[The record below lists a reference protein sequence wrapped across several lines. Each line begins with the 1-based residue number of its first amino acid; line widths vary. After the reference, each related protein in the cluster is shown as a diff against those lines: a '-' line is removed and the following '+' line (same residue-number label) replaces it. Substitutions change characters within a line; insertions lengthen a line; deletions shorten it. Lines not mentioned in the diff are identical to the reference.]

1 MGSSAGFFKVIC
13 VDPFATAC
21 KCSAMPQMFDDV
33 GEIVEEALRR
43 VGKRVVLA
51 LPLGIG
57 KPNLIANEFF
67 RRARADA
74 TLDLTI
80 FTALSLRKPTGS
92 SPLEKAFIEPLAA
105 RVFGNYPDLDY
116 LSAMRRN
123 DVPAN
128 VRVIEFFFEPG
139 SQLNSPHAQSHYLCA
154 NYTHVA
160 RELLARGVN
169 VIAHVVAKRMV
180 GGNTEISLGSNADV
194 TVDLLPEVAKLR
206 AAGSPVVLLG
216 QVHREMPFMLGA
228 AHLHA
233 ESFDLL
239 LDHSRYDYDLFAPP
253 NPSLSTVDH
262 AIGLHASALV
272 RDGGTLQIGIGELGD
287 SIVYSLL
294 LRHQQNEAWRQAL
307 IDAGTERSG
316 ALIDSDGGRAPFNT
330 GLFGATEM
338 FVDQMLDLYR
348 AGILRRRVYDYLPLQ
363 RALAANGSST
373 RVDEALLEAMLAAGA
388 GPVLSEVDVAA
399 LKAAGVLRGET
410 RFDKGCIVS
419 PDGVRIEA
427 NLGSASARAALARE
441 CLGLSLQGGTV
452 MHAGFLLGP
461 RSFYSALSALPEN
474 ERRLFDMRGVGYINQ
489 LYGDDSTLRVAQR
502 SHARFVNT
510 TMMLTT
516 LGAAVSDGLADG
528 RVVSGVGGQY
538 NFVAMAHAL
547 PGARSVLC
555 VRSTRRKDGKL
566 SSNIVTS
573 YGHTTI
579 PRHLRDIAVT
589 EYGIADLRGRTDSEC
604 VAAMLN
610 IADSRFQDALLA
622 EARRANKIDAGYRIA
637 EQYRVN
643 TPERLEEAFAAQRRA
658 GLFSEYPF
666 GTDLTREEIELAR
679 ALRWLKE
686 NTSGNGARL
695 RTVLRALFVKPRDS
709 ERPSL
714 ARLQLDAPHDF
725 STRLT
730 AKLVRLGL
738 RATADR
744 SRTPS
749 P

>member
-1 MGSSAGFFKVIC
+1 
-13 VDPFATAC
+13 
-21 KCSAMPQMFDDV
+21 MPQMFDDV

-67 RRARADA
+67 RRARGDA
-74 TLDLTI
+74 SLDLTI

-92 SPLEKAFIEPLAA
+92 SALEKAFIEPLAA
-105 RVFGNYPDLDY
+105 RIFGNYPDLDY
-116 LSAMRRN
+116 LQAVRTGAMPPN
-123 DVPAN
+123 A
-128 VRVIEFFFEPG
+128 RVIEFFFEPG
-139 SQLNSPHAQSHYLCA
+139 SLLNSVHAQSHYLSA

-169 VIAHVVAKRMV
+169 VIAHVVARRMV
-180 GGNTEISLGSNADV
+180 GGVTEISLGSNPDV
-194 TVDLLPEVAKLR
+194 SIDLIPEIAKLR
-206 AAGSPVVLLG
+206 AAGQPVVMLG

-228 AHLHA
+228 ANVGA
-233 ESFDLL
+233 DAFDLL

-262 AIGLHASALV
+262 AIGLHASSLV

-294 LRHQQNEAWRQAL
+294 LRHQQNEAWRRAL
-307 IDAGTERSG
+307 EDAGTERSA
-316 ALIDSDGGRAPFNT
+316 ALIDTAGGRAPFAI

-348 AGILRRRVYDYLPLQ
+348 AGILRRRVFDYLPLQ

-373 RVDEALLEAMLAAGA
+373 RVDEGLLEALLAAGA
-388 GPVLSEVDVAA
+388 GPTLDAADVAA
-399 LKAAGVLRGET
+399 LKSSGVLRSET
-410 RFDKGCIVS
+410 RFTDGCIVS

-427 NLGSASARAALARE
+427 NLALAATRKALARD
-441 CLGLSLQGGTV
+441 CLGIKLQGGTV

-461 RSFYSALSALPEN
+461 RAFYASLSALPES
-474 ERRLFDMRGVGYINQ
+474 ERRLFDMRGVAYINQ
-489 LYGDDSTLRVAQR
+489 LYGEDFALRVAQR

-516 LGAAVSDGLADG
+516 LGAAVSDGLDDG

-538 NFVAMAHAL
+538 NFVAMGHAL

-555 VRSTRRKDGKL
+555 ARSTRRKDGRV
-566 SSNIVTS
+566 SSNIVTG

-579 PRHLRDIAVT
+579 PRHLRDIAIT
-589 EYGIADLRGRTDSEC
+589 EYGIADLRGRTDAEC
-604 VAAMLN
+604 IAAMLN
-610 IADSRFQDALLA
+610 ITDSRFQDALLDA
-622 EARRANKIDAGYRIA
+622 GKRANKIDSGYRVP
-637 EQYRVN
+637 EEFRRN
-643 TPERLEEAFAAQRRA
+643 TPQRLEEAFAEQRRA

-686 NTSGNGARL
+686 NTGDVRGRAGMLARALITRPHESELPYLARMQLRDPKNFSARL
-695 RTVLRALFVKPRDS
+695 N
-709 ERPSL
+709 
-714 ARLQLDAPHDF
+714 
-725 STRLT
+725 
-730 AKLVRLGL
+730 AKLVTLGL
-738 RATADR
+738 RATAAA
-744 SRTPS
+744 PS
-749 P
+749 LTTSQTAAKDP

>member
-1 MGSSAGFFKVIC
+1 
-13 VDPFATAC
+13 
-21 KCSAMPQMFDDV
+21 MPQMFDDV

-43 VGKRVVLA
+43 VGSKVVLA

-67 RRARADA
+67 RRARADHGM
-74 TLDLTI
+74 DLTI
-80 FTALSLRKPTGS
+80 FTALSLRRPTGAS
-92 SPLEKAFIEPLAA
+92 DLEKRFIEPLAA
-105 RVFGNYPDLDY
+105 RIFGDYPELEYLDAIRRD
-116 LSAMRRN
+116 AMP
-123 DVPAN
+123 VN

-139 SQLNSPHAQSHYLCA
+139 SLLNAPHAQAHYLAA

-160 RELLARGVN
+160 RELLHRGVN
-169 VIAHVVAKRMV
+169 VIAHVVARRV
-180 GGNTEISLGSNADV
+180 TGGSAEISLGSNPDV
-194 TVDLLPEVAKLR
+194 TVDLLPHVAQLR
-206 AAGSPVVLLG
+206 AAGQNIVMLG

-228 AHLHA
+228 ANVGA
-233 ESFDLL
+233 DTFDLL

-253 NPSLSTVDH
+253 NPALGTVDH
-262 AIGLHASALV
+262 AIGLHASSLV
-272 RDGGTLQIGIGELGD
+272 RDSGTLQIGIGELGD

-294 LRHQQNEAWRQAL
+294 LRHQQNEAWRRALADVGSELSAPL
-307 IDAGTERSG
+307 IDAV
-316 ALIDSDGGRAPFNT
+316 GGRASFST

-348 AGILRRRVYDYLPLQ
+348 AGVLRRRVYDYLPLQ

-373 RVDEALLEAMLAAGA
+373 RVDAGLLEGLLAAGA
-388 GPVLSEVDVAA
+388 GPRLAAEDVAA
-399 LKAAGVLRGET
+399 LRHAGVLRSEC
-410 RFDKGCIVS
+410 RFESGCIVS

-427 NLGSASARAALARE
+427 DLGNSRTRAALANE
-441 CLGLSLQGGTV
+441 CLGLELQGGTV

-461 RSFYSALSALPEN
+461 RSFYAALSALPES
-474 ERRLFDMRGVGYINQ
+474 ERRLFDMRGVAFINQ
-489 LYGDDSTLRVAQR
+489 LYGDDLPLRVAQR
-502 SHARFVNT
+502 NHARFVNT

-547 PGARSVLC
+547 PGARSILC

-566 SSNIVTS
+566 ASNIVTS

-579 PRHLRDIAVT
+579 PRHLRDIAIT
-589 EYGIADLRGRTDSEC
+589 EYGIADLRGRTDAEC
-604 VAAMLN
+604 VAAMID
-610 IADSRFQDALLA
+610 IADSRFQDELLA
-622 EARRANKIDAGYRIA
+622 AARRANKIDAGYRIPA
-637 EQYRVN
+637 SRRQN

-686 NTSGNGARL
+686 HMGTRWQRLKMIAR
-695 RTVLRALFVKPRDS
+695 
-709 ERPSL
+709 SL
-714 ARLQLDAPHDF
+714 
-725 STRLT
+725 STRVDLQDQPY
-730 AKLVRLGL
+730 LERLGL
-738 RATADR
+738 GEPGDMRQSIMADLVVLALNANRHPAPTTSQTAVKD
-744 SRTPS
+744 P
-749 P
+749 

>member
-1 MGSSAGFFKVIC
+1 
-13 VDPFATAC
+13 
-21 KCSAMPQMFDDV
+21 MPQMFDDV

-43 VGKRVVLA
+43 VGKHVVLA

-74 TLDLTI
+74 SLDLTI

-92 SPLEKAFIEPLAA
+92 SPLEKAFIDPLAA
-105 RVFGNYPDLDY
+105 RVFGNYPELDY
-116 LSAMRRN
+116 LSAIRR
-123 DVPAN
+123 DELPSN
-128 VRVIEFFFEPG
+128 VRVLEFFFEPG
-139 SQLNSPHAQSHYLCA
+139 SQLNSTHAQSHYLCA

-169 VIAHVVAKRMV
+169 VIAHVVARRSS
-180 GGNTEISLGSNADV
+180 GGNTQISLGSNPDV

-206 AAGSPVVLLG
+206 AAGTSVVVLG

-228 AHLHA
+228 ALQPA
-233 ESFDLL
+233 DTFDLL

-262 AIGLHASALV
+262 AIGLHASSLV
-272 RDGGTLQIGIGELGD
+272 RDAGTLQIGIGELGD

-294 LRHQQNEAWRQAL
+294 LRHQQNEAWRRAL
-307 IDAGTERSG
+307 VDAGTERNA
-316 ALIDSDGGRAPFNT
+316 ALIDSIGGRAPFAT

-348 AGILRRRVYDYLPLQ
+348 AGILRRRVHDYLPLQ
-363 RALAANGSST
+363 RALAANESSP
-373 RVDEALLEAMLAAGA
+373 RVDESLLEAMLAAGA
-388 GPVLSEVDVAA
+388 GPVLDEAA
-399 LKAAGVLRGET
+399 FESLKAAGVFRCET
-410 RFDKGCIVS
+410 RFDRGAIVA
-419 PDGVRIEA
+419 PDGVRIEPDIG
-427 NLGSASARAALARE
+427 NARVRAQLAKE
-441 CLGLSLQGGTV
+441 CLGLELQGGTV
-452 MHAGFLLGP
+452 MQAGFLLGP
-461 RSFYSALSALPEN
+461 RSFYAALCVLPEN

-489 LYGDDSTLRVAQR
+489 LYGPDQDLRIAQR

-538 NFVAMAHAL
+538 NFVSMAHAL

-555 VRSTRRKDGKL
+555 ARATRRKDGKL

-573 YGHTTI
+573 YGHITI

-589 EYGIADLRGRTDSEC
+589 EYGAADLRGRTDAEC
-604 VAAMLN
+604 IAAMLN
-610 IADSRFQDALLA
+610 IADSRFQGALLA
-622 EARRANKIDAGYRIA
+622 EAKRAHKIDSSYQVP
-637 EQYRVN
+637 EQFRRN
-643 TPERLEEAFAAQRRA
+643 TPEGLEEAFAAQRRA

-686 NTSGNGARL
+686 RTGGTSTRL
-695 RTVLRALFVKPRDS
+695 KTIARALFVGARAS
-709 ERPSL
+709 EDPCL
-714 ARLQLDAPHDF
+714 ARLQLEAPADF
-725 STRLT
+725 RTRLT
-730 AKLVRLGL
+730 AKLVRLAL
-738 RATADR
+738 RETAT
-744 SRTPS
+744 TP
-749 P
+749 

>member
-1 MGSSAGFFKVIC
+1 
-13 VDPFATAC
+13 
-21 KCSAMPQMFDDV
+21 MPQMFDDV

-67 RRARADA
+67 RRARGDA
-74 TLDLTI
+74 SLDLTI

-92 SPLEKAFIEPLAA
+92 SALEKAFIDPLVA
-105 RVFGNYPDLDY
+105 RVFGDYPDLDY
-116 LSAMRRN
+116 LGAVRR
-123 DVPAN
+123 DEMPPN

-139 SQLNSPHAQSHYLCA
+139 SLLNSSHAQSHYLCA

-169 VIAHVVAKRMV
+169 VIAHMVAKRVV
-180 GGNTEISLGSNADV
+180 GGTTEISLGSNPDV
-194 TVDLLPEVAKLR
+194 SVDLLPEVAKLR
-206 AAGSPVVLLG
+206 AAGTPVVMLG

-228 AHLHA
+228 ANVGPDA
-233 ESFDLL
+233 FDLL
-239 LDHSRYDYDLFAPP
+239 LDHTRYDYDLFAPP

-262 AIGLHASALV
+262 AIGLHASSLV

-294 LRHQQNEAWRQAL
+294 LRHQQNEAWRRAL
-307 IDAGTERSG
+307 ADAGTERSA
-316 ALIDSDGGRAPFNT
+316 ALIDSIGGRAPFAT

-363 RALAANGSST
+363 RALAGSGSIT
-373 RVDEALLEAMLAAGA
+373 RIDETLLEAMLAAGA
-388 GPVLSEVDVAA
+388 GPMLSASDVAA
-399 LKAAGVLRGET
+399 FKASGVFRSET
-410 RFDKGCIVS
+410 RFDNGSIVT
-419 PDGVRIEA
+419 PEGTRIEA
-427 NLGSASARAALARE
+427 NLASPKVRAALARE
-441 CLGLSLQGGTV
+441 CLGLNLQGGTV

-461 RSFYSALSALPEN
+461 RSFYAALCALPEN

-489 LYGDDSTLRVAQR
+489 LYGDDHALRVAQR

-538 NFVAMAHAL
+538 NFVTMAHAL
-547 PGARSVLC
+547 PGARSMLC
-555 VRSTRRKDGKL
+555 VRSARRKDGKL
-566 SSNIVTS
+566 SSNIVAG

-579 PRHLRDIAVT
+579 PRHLRDIAIS
-589 EYGIADLRGRTDSEC
+589 EYGVADLRGRTDGEC

-610 IADSRFQDALLA
+610 IADSRFQEALLA
-622 EARRANKIDAGYRIA
+622 EAKRAHKIDAGYRIP
-637 EQYRVN
+637 EEYRRN
-643 TPERLEEAFAAQRRA
+643 TPERLEHAFAAQRRA

-666 GTDLTREEIELAR
+666 GTDLTREEIDLAR

-686 NTSGNGARL
+686 NTGGTGARL
-695 RTVLRALFVKPRDS
+695 KTIARAMLVRPRES
-709 ERPSL
+709 EQPYL
-714 ARLQLDAPHDF
+714 ARLQLERPGDF
-725 STRLT
+725 SARLT

-738 RATADR
+738 RATAD
-744 SRTPS
+744 SRQQTTSQTAAKDP
-749 P
+749 

>member
-1 MGSSAGFFKVIC
+1 
-13 VDPFATAC
+13 
-21 KCSAMPQMFDDV
+21 MPQMFDDV

-67 RRARADA
+67 RRARGDA

-92 SPLEKAFIEPLAA
+92 SPLEKAFIDPLAA

-116 LSAMRRN
+116 LAAIRRN
-123 DVPAN
+123 DVPPN

-139 SQLNSPHAQSHYLCA
+139 SQLHSPHAQSHYLCA

-169 VIAHVVAKRMV
+169 VIAHVVAKRVV
-180 GGNTEISLGSNADV
+180 GGNTEISLGSNPDV

-206 AAGSPVVLLG
+206 AAGTPVVMLG

-228 AHLHA
+228 ASLPA
-233 ESFDLL
+233 EDFDLL

-262 AIGLHASALV
+262 AIGLHASSLV

-294 LRHQQNEAWRQAL
+294 LRHQQNEAWRRAL
-307 IDAGTERSG
+307 IDAGTERSA
-316 ALIDSDGGRAPFNT
+316 ALIDSVGGRAPFTT

-363 RALAANGSST
+363 RALATNGSIT
-373 RVDEALLEAMLAAGA
+373 RIDESLLEALLAAGA
-388 GPVLSEVDVAA
+388 GPLLTASDVAA
-399 LKAAGVLRGET
+399 LRNLPASCAGKRASTNGN
-410 RFDKGCIVS
+410 IIS
-419 PDGVRIEA
+419 PDGLAIEA
-427 NLGSASARAALARE
+427 NLGNAKARAALARE
-441 CLGLSLQGGTV
+441 CLGLHLQGGTV

-461 RSFYSALSALPEN
+461 RSFYSALCALPEN

-489 LYGDDSTLRVAQR
+489 LYGDDAALRVAQR

-589 EYGIADLRGRTDSEC
+589 EYGIADLRGRTDAEC

-622 EARRANKIDAGYRIA
+622 EARRANKIDAGYRIP
-637 EQYRVN
+637 EQHRRN
-643 TPERLEEAFAAQRRA
+643 TPEALEEAFAAQRRA

-686 NTSGNGARL
+686 NTGGKGARL
-695 RTVLRALFVKPRDS
+695 RTVARALFVRPRDS
-709 ERPSL
+709 ERPCL
-714 ARLQLDAPHDF
+714 ARLQLDAPGDF
-725 STRLT
+725 SARLT
-730 AKLVRLGL
+730 AKLVSLSL
-738 RATADR
+738 RATADAR
-744 SRTPS
+744 PTS

>member
-1 MGSSAGFFKVIC
+1 
-13 VDPFATAC
+13 
-21 KCSAMPQMFDDV
+21 MPQMFDDV

-43 VGKRVVLA
+43 AGKKVVLA

-67 RRARADA
+67 RRARGDA
-74 TLDLTI
+74 SIDLTI

-92 SPLEKAFIEPLAA
+92 SELEKAFVEPLAQ
-105 RVFGNYPDLDY
+105 RIFGNYPELDY
-116 LSAMRRN
+116 LEAVR
-123 DVPAN
+123 AN
-128 VRVIEFFFEPG
+128 TMPPNARVIEFFFEPG
-139 SQLNSPHAQSHYLCA
+139 ALLDSPHAQSHYLSA

-160 RELLARGVN
+160 REIVARGVN
-169 VIAHVVAKRMV
+169 VIAHVVARRIV
-180 GGNTEISLGSNADV
+180 GGIAEISLGSNPDV
-194 TVDLLPEVAKLR
+194 TVDLLPEVARLR
-206 AAGSPVVLLG
+206 ASGHPVVMLG

-228 AHLHA
+228 ANVGA
-233 ESFDLL
+233 DTFDLL

-262 AIGLHASALV
+262 AIGLHASSLV

-294 LRHQQNEAWRQAL
+294 LRHQQNEAWRRAL
-307 IDAGTERSG
+307 TDAGTERAA
-316 ALIDSDGGRAPFNT
+316 ALIDTLGGRSAFAT

-363 RALAANGSST
+363 RALAANGSSV
-373 RVDEALLEAMLAAGA
+373 RVDASLLEGLLAAGA
-388 GPVLSEVDVAA
+388 GPRLDVSDFSA

-410 RFDKGCIVS
+410 RFDDGHIVS
-419 PDGVRIEA
+419 PEGVRIPA
-427 NLGSASARAALARE
+427 DLSLPGTRAALARD
-441 CLGLSLQGGTV
+441 CLGISLQGGTV
-452 MHAGFLLGP
+452 MHAGFLVGP
-461 RSFYSALSALPEN
+461 RAFYAALSALPES
-474 ERRLFDMRGVGYINQ
+474 ERRLFDMRGVGFINQ
-489 LYGDDSTLRVAQR
+489 LYGEDAALRIAQR

-516 LGAAVSDGLADG
+516 LGAAVSDGLDDG

-555 VRSTRRKDGKL
+555 ARATRRKDGRV

-579 PRHLRDIAVT
+579 SRHLRDIAIT

-610 IADSRFQDALLA
+610 IADSRFQDELLTA
-622 EARRANKIDAGYRIA
+622 ARRAHKIDAGYRIPD
-637 EQYRVN
+637 EFRRN

-666 GTDLTREEIELAR
+666 GTDLTREEIDLAR

-686 NTSGNGARL
+686 NTGNLRGRLSMIARAMTTRPREEEAAYLARL
-695 RTVLRALFVKPRDS
+695 RLEAPRNFE
-709 ERPSL
+709 ERL
-714 ARLQLDAPHDF
+714 N
-725 STRLT
+725 
-730 AKLVRLGL
+730 AKLVSVGL
-738 RATADR
+738 RATASRRDAT
-744 SRTPS
+744 SRTAATDP
-749 P
+749 